1 MAIVKP
7 FKAVRAKRDKTA
19 LVICKTSELYTDSEV
34 KNILDAN
41 PYSFLHV
48 VNPAYKYSKQETT
61 NIQSFRLVHNRYLEF
76 KEDHILVKDEKPSLY
91 IYKKITTTDEYIGI
105 IGAAAVE
112 DYKNSV
118 IKKHEDTLE
127 KRENIFSD
135 YLKNTEFNAEPVLLT
150 YPDNS
155 VIEAILNKYQN
166 QRAEYEFATSD
177 KTEHLLWVIDDEDDI
192 QVIENAF
199 KSINAI
205 YIADGHHR
213 CASACLLAKE
223 DKNKESYQYFMSYFI
238 SESNLKIS
246 EFNRFIKDLN
256 GLTPQEFLIELDSYF
271 RIQPR
276 GQQLYSPT
284 EKHHFSMYLDGEF
297 YSLYLRNGV
306 YEFTDTQSKLDA
318 EVLYRTILQP
328 ILGIDDIRNDA
339 RIAYEPQVKDSLNM
353 KNMVDNGNF
362 KVSFGMVPNTIEE
375 LKEIA
380 DSNLKMPPKSTF
392 IEPKLLSAL
401 TIYEF

>member
-1 MAIVKP
+1 MAIIRP
-7 FKAVRAKRDKTA
+7 FKAIRAKRDKASLLT
-19 LVICKTSELYTDSEV
+19 CKCSELYNDEEV
-34 KNILDAN
+34 KNILDTN

-48 VNPAYKYSKQETT
+48 VNPAYKYSKEETI
-61 NIQSFRLVHNRYLEF
+61 NIQSFKLVHNRFLEF
-76 KEDHILVKDEKPSLY
+76 KEDRILVQDETPSFY
-91 IYKKITTTDEYIGI
+91 IYKKVTTTDEYIGI

-112 DYKNSV
+112 DYKTNV
-118 IKKHEDTLE
+118 IKKHEDTLK
-127 KRENIFSD
+127 KREHIFSD
-135 YLKNTEFNAEPVLLT
+135 YLKNTGFNAEPVLLT
-150 YPDNS
+150 YPDNM
-155 VIEAILNKYQN
+155 VVNDVLKKYQN

-177 KTEHLLWVIDDEDDI
+177 KTEHLLWVIDDNDDI
-192 QVIENAF
+192 RIIEDAF
-199 KSINAI
+199 KQINAI

-213 CASACLLAKE
+213 CASACLLAE
-223 DKNKESYQYFMSYFI
+223 DDKNKESYRYFMSYFI
-238 SESNLKIS
+238 SESNLNIS

-256 GLTPQEFLIELDSYF
+256 GLSSQEFLIELDAYF

-306 YEFTDTQSKLDA
+306 YKFTDTLSKLDA
-318 EVLYRTILQP
+318 EVLYRTILKP
-328 ILGIDDIRNDA
+328 ILGIDDIRNNA
-339 RIAYEPQVKDSLNM
+339 RIAYQPQVKDSLNM
-353 KNMVDNGNF
+353 KNMVDNGSF
-362 KVSFGMVPNTIEE
+362 KVSFGMVSNTVEE

-380 DSNLKMPPKSTF
+380 DSDLKMPPKSTF